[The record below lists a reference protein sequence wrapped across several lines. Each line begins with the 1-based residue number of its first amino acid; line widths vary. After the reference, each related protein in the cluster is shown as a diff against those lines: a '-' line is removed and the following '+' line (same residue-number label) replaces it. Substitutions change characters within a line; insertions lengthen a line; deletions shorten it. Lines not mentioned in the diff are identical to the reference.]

1 MALNLTRE
9 NRLSNAYL
17 VEIDNMNTKLDDF
30 YILLDQKADPA
41 SDLRLTGI
49 EDRLDIVEDALTTH
63 QGYIDQLSDESDA
76 VNTRVDG
83 VDGLIVNIGTRI
95 DGIDTNIVNIG
106 TRIDGV
112 ETDYAAAD
120 TALLATVAGTVA
132 TANGRIDT
140 VVSRVNQHDIDML
153 GFFSEGARITTVE
166 GRLDGV
172 DTLITDIDTRIDDVD
187 TAIDTTNANLSLVDA
202 RVDDVNDRI
211 DGVDTAIAGIGTRAD
226 TNDTRIDG
234 IDGQINIINTD
245 FMDVNDRCNAIETA
259 YVLADGAVRATYD
272 VHVNRIDG
280 NVATLSG
287 RVTTVEGVAAQN
299 ATDINGINALLGQQ
313 FHDDATSVTYWGA
326 VGDGVTNDTVAIQ
339 NCIANNNSNIFFP
352 FGTYLIRGDLV
363 ITTKPDDFTL
373 KSQNATILCD
383 QALFVGSKCLSVI
396 SCKNF
401 TIDGDLTIATNST
414 LDITPAGVL
423 PALKDAFYIQQC
435 ENGYFDNITIVGPFE
450 KGFNCGANVP
460 LTPTTINNLNVSN
473 CKLGVKMAGEYYM
486 INTSQITTCR
496 VGIEITGGNNNVVTS
511 VINLNRVGIFVK
523 GNNSNSDHGKIG
535 TNTINHNTVAGVLI
549 KDTKFSMQL
558 TSNQIWAT
566 IGNYTG
572 PNWLPNTLSTDVAS
586 PTGDLT
592 TCGVYIQNSENVNMV
607 ANTLGNNTYN
617 LGLDG
622 VICSSI
628 TSNSFL
634 SDITRTI
641 SHIEFFG
648 TYHNQYIR
656 NTQLSICCNSFYQD
670 FYNRTGEHKAIKFKK
685 NTGQSSRDDCYITC
699 KNNVRLVELL
709 SSVPTGG
716 YALMLNTVGTAETRI
731 FDPNHEYL
739 LYDVASLATVQLSS
753 SWAGQNFEV
762 YITGITGGQTR
773 TMQLETNATYD
784 GARTPV
790 FIRSGI
796 AYNTGTKTY
805 TFSEN
810 GAYKFVSLGT
820 DINSYRVF

>member
-1 MALNLTRE
+1 MSLNLTRD

-49 EDRLDIVEDALTTH
+49 EGRLDIVEDALTTH

-76 VNTRVDG
+76 VNLRVDG
-83 VDGLIVNIGTRI
+83 VDTNIVNIGTRI
-95 DGIDTNIVNIG
+95 DGVDTNIVNIG

-120 TALLATVAGTVA
+120 AVVLATVAGTVA

-140 VVSRVNQHDIDML
+140 VVSRVDQHDIDML
-153 GFFSEGARITTVE
+153 GFFSESARITTVE
-166 GRLDGV
+166 GRLNAV
-172 DTLITDIDTRIDDVD
+172 DTLITGIDTRIDDVD
-187 TAIDTTNANLSLVDA
+187 TAIDTTNANVTLVDGRVDDVNVRIDGVDTTIA
-202 RVDDVNDRI
+202 GIGTRIDGVDVDVVTLNANVTLVDGRVDDVNDRC
-211 DGVDTAIAGIGTRAD
+211 D
-226 TNDTRIDG
+226 
-234 IDGQINIINTD
+234 
-245 FMDVNDRCNAIETA
+245 AIETA

-280 NVATLSG
+280 DVTALTG
-287 RVTTVEGVAAQN
+287 RVATVEGVAAQN
-299 ATDINGINALLGQQ
+299 ATDINDINELLGQQ
-313 FHDDATSVTYWGA
+313 FHADATSVTYWGA
-326 VGDGVTNDTVAIQ
+326 VGDGVTDDTVAIQ
-339 NCIANNNSNIFFP
+339 NCITNNDSNIFFP

-383 QALFVGSKCLSVI
+383 QALFVGNKCLSVI

-414 LDITPAGVL
+414 LDITPAGSL
-423 PALKDAFYIQQC
+423 PVLKDAFYVAYC
-435 ENGYFDNITIVGPFE
+435 ENGYFDNMTIIGPFE
-450 KGFNCGANVP
+450 KGFNCGASVA
-460 LTPTTINNLNVSN
+460 LKPTTVNNLNVSN
-473 CKLGVKMAGEYYM
+473 CKLGVKMAGEYYT
-486 INTSQITTCR
+486 INTSQITQCR
-496 VGIEITGGNNNVVTS
+496 LGIEMTGGNNNVVTS
-511 VINLNRVGIFVK
+511 VINLNRVGIMVK
-523 GNNSNSDHGKIG
+523 GGGGNSDHGKIG

-572 PNWLPNTLSTDVAS
+572 PNWLPNTLSIDVAS

-617 LGLDG
+617 LGMDG

-628 TSNSFL
+628 TSNSFI
-634 SDITRTI
+634 SDVTRTV

-648 TYHNQYIR
+648 TFHNTYIR

-709 SSVPTGG
+709 STVPTGG
-716 YALMLNTVGTAETRI
+716 YALMLNTVGVAETRI

-784 GARTPV
+784 GAKTPV
-790 FIRSGI
+790 FTRSGI
-796 AYNTGTKTY
+796 AYDAGTKTY